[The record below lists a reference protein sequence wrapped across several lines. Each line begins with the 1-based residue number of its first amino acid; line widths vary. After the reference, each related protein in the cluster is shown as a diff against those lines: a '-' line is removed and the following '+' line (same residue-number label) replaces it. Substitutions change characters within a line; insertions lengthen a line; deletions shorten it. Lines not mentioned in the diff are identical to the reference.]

1 MTSPVDT
8 YMDEQRRAI
17 ADLAKCAPGAGD
29 SLENYATALDAAINA
44 FDNLVS
50 AIAFGASTSSDLLDD
65 DACDLSLNLKG
76 YSSDLSEFLLDVMRG
91 GMLAELRE
99 ASDHIEAAREARED
113 ARYGSYEGQNRLD
126 GSDYGLSRMVGRAK

>member
-1 MTSPVDT
+1 MTSPIDT
-8 YMDEQRRAI
+8 YRDEQRRAI
-17 ADLAKCAPGAGD
+17 ADLAKRATGTGD
-29 SLENYATALDAAINA
+29 SPENYATALDAAINA

-50 AIAFGASTSSDLLDD
+50 AIAFGASTSIDLLYD

-113 ARYGSYEGQNRLD
+113 ARYGSYEDQHRLTAKEL
-126 GSDYGLSRMVGRAK
+126 GVGRR